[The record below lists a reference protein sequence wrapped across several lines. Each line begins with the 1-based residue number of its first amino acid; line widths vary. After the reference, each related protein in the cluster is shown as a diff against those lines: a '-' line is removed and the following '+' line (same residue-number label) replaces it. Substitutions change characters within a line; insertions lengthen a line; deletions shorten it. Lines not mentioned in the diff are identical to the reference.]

1 VPGGDRQG
9 GLRELEQAVAAG
21 DLDRVFLALSPEEG
35 SVLAGMI
42 ERLMNTQVEV
52 AWVPDIAGLAPGRL
66 RLEEFAGVPVL
77 PLGDFPLLGWNGVL
91 KRSLDIGLSAVGLT
105 LLLPALAGIGILI
118 RLGSPG
124 PALYRQE
131 RVGRDGRRFQMLKFR
146 SMVVDA
152 EATTGPT
159 RTARRDPRVT
169 GIGRFLRRTSM
180 DELPQL
186 WNVLSGEMSLV
197 GPRPERPA
205 LISDL
210 VEEIPDYVQR
220 HRVKA
225 GMTGYAQMRGLRGAD
240 TSMQE
245 RILCDLYYIE
255 HWSLG
260 LDLRI
265 MLRTVLGIFREPNAY

>member
-1 VPGGDRQG
+1 M
-9 GLRELEQAVAAG
+9 A
-21 DLDRVFLALSPEEG
+21 
-35 SVLAGMI
+35 
-42 ERLMNTQVEV
+42 
-52 AWVPDIAGLAPGRL
+52 
-66 RLEEFAGVPVL
+66 VL

-91 KRSLDIGLSAVGLT
+91 KRSLDVGLSAVGLA
-105 LLLPALAGIGILI
+105 LLLPALVGIGLLI

-152 EATTGPT
+152 EAATGPT

-169 GIGRFLRRTSM
+169 GIGRFLRRTSL

-186 WNVLSGEMSLV
+186 WNVLAGEMSLV

-225 GMTGYAQMRGLRGAD
+225 GMTGYAQMQGLRGAD